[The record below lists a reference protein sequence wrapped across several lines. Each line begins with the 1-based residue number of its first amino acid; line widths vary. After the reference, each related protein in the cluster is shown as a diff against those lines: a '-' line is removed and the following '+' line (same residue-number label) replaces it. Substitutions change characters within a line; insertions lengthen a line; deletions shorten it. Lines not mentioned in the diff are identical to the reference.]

1 MIKDVS
7 NVLVHLILIVHLAL
21 TYIINGQ
28 MILFVIQFVHQD
40 NITKLEI
47 NLILII
53 KLNVFLVCLDVSYVL
68 IEMIIVQF
76 VWDKIMII

>member
-47 NLILII
+47 KLILII